1 MKYIAIEMKA
11 ILIVTVFNLFEKH
24 LPYTQRK

>member
-11 ILIVTVFNLFEKH
+11 ILIVTVFKLLEKH